1 MRHSE
6 GGGIPLPRADA
17 HERTTMELVPNQ
29 NSMAYLVFL
38 EDDCQAVEAHPD
50 FIGES
55 PDRCSQRVEKSSG
68 EAEEKVRDEK

>member
-1 MRHSE
+1 
-6 GGGIPLPRADA
+6 
-17 HERTTMELVPNQ
+17 MELVPNQ